1 MVTMASEV
9 KPKCRVCG
17 KSFQTVSNRNK
28 HERVNRKCSEVER
41 TQMHIEESDSMIR
54 HDEGEEGASFEF
66 VLDNS
71 VGSGKRCSFCLYEF
85 EQVFNAQRHLCLLL
99 PGVGFCL
106 RQTHPTSCLQLFT
119 RPVTNTRSLSLGML
133 FMLPHR

>member
-1 MVTMASEV
+1 MLKFMETLFV
-9 KPKCRVCG
+9 KLLSRTPG
-17 KSFQTVSNRNK
+17 
-28 HERVNRKCSEVER
+28 

-54 HDEGEEGASFEF
+54 HDEGEEGASVEF

-99 PGVGFCL
+99 PGVGPEC
-106 RQTHPTSCLQLFT
+106 S
-119 RPVTNTRSLSLGML
+119 S
-133 FMLPHR
+133 